1 MKKII
6 SLLLC
11 VSLLGLTACS
21 NQVVHT
27 ADMDEVKPWDTVTK
41 YERCE
46 YKVERYRMK
55 RSGKATVTDG
65 DPIAVGSYV
74 TTVKINDDSTRVTNQ
89 FTLTY
94 AEDDRAGASQ
104 GLTDTT
110 ESDCEFASTGGFPT
124 YSYRKT
130 TLAPR
135 AGEQRNN
142 SYEIFANY
150 RTTPFEVHGRSID
163 ANVTKMLWHDTES
176 SLSIQTEGQVFDN
189 EQLYY
194 MLRAFKNIRT
204 EGSERFSLSTL
215 FDAHNNGAFSTHSMS
230 LSIDKAAEVLD
241 LDESFTRFSTQTQN
255 DRGETIE
262 SIASDGQ
269 GHAKLRCLKGT
280 LSVSSTNPGPA
291 FIIYFSDVPF
301 RINEHNSTKKVIAR
315 IVTKEFTAAEE
326 TYNMIYT
333 LTGYTTDPN
342 A

>member
-6 SLLLC
+6 TLLLC
-11 VSLLGLTACS
+11 VALLGLTACG

-46 YKVERYRMK
+46 YTVERYRMT
-55 RSGKATVTDG
+55 RSGKTTVTDG
-65 DPIAVGSYV
+65 DPIAVGRYV
-74 TTVKINDDSTRVTNQ
+74 TAVQINDGSTRVTNE

-94 AEDDRAGASQ
+94 ADDDRAGASR

-110 ESDCEFASTGGFPT
+110 VSDCEFASTGGFPT

-135 AGEQRNN
+135 ENESRNN

-150 RTTPFEVHGRSID
+150 RTEPFDVHGRTID
-163 ANVTKMLWHDTES
+163 ANVSKMLWHDAES
-176 SLSIQTEGQVFDN
+176 SISIQTEGQVFDN

-194 MLRAFKNIRT
+194 MLRAFKNIHT
-204 EGSERFSLSTL
+204 EGSETFALSTL
-215 FDAHNNGAFSTHSMS
+215 FDAHNNGAFSTHGMS
-230 LSIDKAAEVLD
+230 LSIAKAAEVLD

-255 DRGETIE
+255 DRGETLESIE
-262 SIASDGQ
+262 SDGN

-280 LSVSSTNPGPA
+280 LAETSSNPGPA
-291 FIIYFSDVPF
+291 FTIYFSDVPF
-301 RINEHNSTKKVIAR
+301 RINEHNSTQKVIVR
-315 IVTKEFTAAEE
+315 IVTKEYSAAEE

-333 LTGYTTDPN
+333 LTGYTTQK